1 MPPAS
6 SEASA
11 SAGLRRDLAGAEG
24 EGGPVARDRPRE
36 RLFDLGPQVLATS
49 ELLAVLLG
57 TGTRSVPAL
66 ELANRVLAESGGL
79 RGLAETPPSALL
91 RLRGLKSA
99 RAARVAAALELG
111 RRAVAEPDSPRP
123 TFKTPADAGRFLLPR
138 FSGKAVEE
146 FGLLIL
152 DTRNRLKKLQLI
164 SRGSLNGSLVHPREV
179 FREAIALQAAAI
191 VLCHNHPSG
200 DPTPSREDLELTRR
214 LREAGQ
220 ILGIEVLDH
229 LILGQARYLSFKE
242 EGLL

>member
-1 MPPAS
+1 VPPAS
-6 SEASA
+6 AEAPLS
-11 SAGLRRDLAGAEG
+11 
-24 EGGPVARDRPRE
+24 GGRAVGVTADRPRE
-36 RLFDLGPQVLATS
+36 RLFNLGPQVLATN

-57 TGTRSVPAL
+57 TGTRRLPAL
-66 ELANRVLAESGGL
+66 ELANQILADSGGL
-79 RGLAETPPSALL
+79 KGLAEASASALS
-91 RLRGLKSA
+91 RLPGLKSA
-99 RAARVAAALELG
+99 RAARVVAALELG

-123 TFKTPADAGRFLLPR
+123 AFKTPSDVGRFLQPR
-138 FSGKAVEE
+138 LSGKPVEE

-152 DTRNRLKKLQLI
+152 DTRNRLKRLQVI

-179 FREAIALQAAAI
+179 FREAIALQAAAL

-214 LREAGQ
+214 LREAGL

-229 LILGQARYLSFKE
+229 VIVGQGGYVSFKE